1 MDKVLTVYDYDSDL
15 ARVLTRKVEAAFAEM
30 RVASDVQD
38 SPETQ
43 KPASNDSSD
52 EMTDAAANPSKSVMT
67 DKRKYLEE
75 KLAIRVNEGAYRAL
89 EKVGFSKE
97 ISDLINR
104 ILQEILSNG
113 VVTNKEILLK
123 ESEKGIILRNVRTKK
138 EQELQ
143 QLKKIYGL
151 DQAKTM
157 VRIVGQ
163 PLLSD
168 LEYAL
173 LNLVVD
179 FVQRLIQP
187 NITLN
192 RSETQERKNKTAAE
206 IKPVLHKIK
215 AGEMLLREG
224 ELVTEVQLLK
234 LQTLETQTQKKQI
247 LLSSIG
253 AAMLLMCLLI
263 TTYVLHLNQPGRLPA
278 EHNKS
283 LLFMASVFL
292 TFFFLAKISCKL
304 SEVLTQS
311 SAIPIHMA
319 SMWFGFRW
327 RRVP

>member
-1 MDKVLTVYDYDSDL
+1 MGKDKNKEPGSKFHDHDPRFRWGILLTVAVLFSIILFPNLVTTRHQYNLGDVAERDIKSPRDFFIEDQAATEINRRQSVDNVLTVYDYDSDL
-15 ARVLTRKVEAAFAEM
+15 VRVLTHNVAAAFAEM
-30 RVASDVQD
+30 RAISDVQD
-38 SPETQ
+38 TPETQ
-43 KPASNDSSD
+43 QPDSNGSSG
-52 EMTDAAANPSKSVMT
+52 EMTDAADNPSKPVIA

-75 KLAIRVNEGAYRAL
+75 KLAIRVTEGAYNAL
-89 EKVGFSKE
+89 EKAEFSIE

-123 ESEKGIILRNVRTKK
+123 ESEKGIILRNLSTKK
-138 EQELQ
+138 EQKLN
-143 QLKKIYGL
+143 QLKKLYGL

-168 LEYAL
+168 LDYGL

-192 RSETQERKNKTAAE
+192 RSETQERINKSAAE

-234 LQTLETQTQKKQI
+234 LQTLETQTKKEQ
-247 LLSSIG
+247 
-253 AAMLLMCLLI
+253 
-263 TTYVLHLNQPGRLPA
+263 
-278 EHNKS
+278 
-283 LLFMASVFL
+283 VF
-292 TFFFLAKISCKL
+292 
-304 SEVLTQS
+304 
-311 SAIPIHMA
+311 
-319 SMWFGFRW
+319 
-327 RRVP
+327 

>member
-1 MDKVLTVYDYDSDL
+1 MGKEKNKKSDSKFHDYDRRFRWVILCIVAVLFWIILFPNLVITRHQYNLGDVAERDIKSPRDFFIEDQTATEINRRQSVDKVLTVYDYDSDL
-15 ARVLTRKVEAAFAEM
+15 AKILTRNVESIFAEM
-30 RVASDVQD
+30 RLASDVQD
-38 SPETQ
+38 LPETQ
-43 KPASNDSSD
+43 KPASNDSSA
-52 EMTDAAANPSKSVMT
+52 EMMDAAKDPSKSVIA

-75 KLAIRVNEGAYRAL
+75 KLGIWVNEGAYRAL

-97 ISDLINR
+97 ISDPINR

-143 QLKKIYGL
+143 QLKKLYGL

-168 LEYAL
+168 LNYAL

-192 RSETQERKNKTAAE
+192 RSETQERKNETAAE
-206 IKPVLHKIK
+206 IQPVLHKIK

-224 ELVTEVQLLK
+224 ELVT
-234 LQTLETQTQKKQI
+234 
-247 LLSSIG
+247 
-253 AAMLLMCLLI
+253 
-263 TTYVLHLNQPGRLPA
+263 
-278 EHNKS
+278 
-283 LLFMASVFL
+283 
-292 TFFFLAKISCKL
+292 
-304 SEVLTQS
+304 
-311 SAIPIHMA
+311 
-319 SMWFGFRW
+319 
-327 RRVP
+327 